1 MTLSD
6 FLDAPDYYERD
17 PKAFADRYDSVTF
30 EAVHPHVLPYLP
42 SSGRVLD
49 VGAGSGRDA
58 RFMAAFGL
66 KVTAVEPSAG
76 LRSLG
81 ARNSGGAIWIDDRL
95 PDLESIAKKTERFD
109 LVLCSA
115 VLMLVAPTDLTKS
128 FATLSELLVPAGK
141 LAINLRA
148 PLPDEPPGIF
158 FDHSDNDVLAA
169 AEAAGF
175 KCLHRAEAKDALG
188 RSGYNWRS
196 FVFEH
201 SI

>member
-1 MTLSD
+1 MTLSECA
-6 FLDAPDYYERD
+6 DAIGYYERD

-30 EAVHPHVLPYLP
+30 EEVHPHLLPYLP

-58 RFMAAFGL
+58 RFMAARGL
-66 KVTAVEPSAG
+66 KVTAIEPSAG
-76 LRSLG
+76 LRVLG
-81 ARNSGGAIWIDDRL
+81 ARTCDSVIWIDDRL
-95 PDLESIAKKTERFD
+95 PDLERISEKTERFD

-115 VLMLVAPTDLTKS
+115 VLMLVAPMDLKNS
-128 FATLSELLVPAGK
+128 FATLARVLAPAGK
-141 LAINLRA
+141 LAINLRT

-158 FDHSDNDVLAA
+158 FDHSDNEVLAA